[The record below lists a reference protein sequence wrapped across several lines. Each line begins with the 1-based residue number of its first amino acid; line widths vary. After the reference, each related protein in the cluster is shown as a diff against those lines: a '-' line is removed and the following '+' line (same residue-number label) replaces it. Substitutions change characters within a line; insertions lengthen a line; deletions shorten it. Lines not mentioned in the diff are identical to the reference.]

1 MTYWWCLE
9 CQVDCGS
16 AEGLQHHL
24 FNHTSSWNHTRVDSH
39 FLHQWMSSSSQ
50 PSSTVRRQESTEDLS
65 YRWRNYFSYL
75 DRQYFQETYSQVIP
89 TFPEGLIW
97 QINNDPTSTSSTVS
111 NGDFS
116 HINDTLSELDYEAD
130 DSLTEGRSLLYES
143 RQPPP
148 PESLFPTSDE
158 DNSDEEQ
165 PDWSDWED
173 VNPTTPAELFKELRL
188 RAHEH

>member
-1 MTYWWCLE
+1 MS
-9 CQVDCGS
+9 Q
-16 AEGLQHHL
+16 
-24 FNHTSSWNHTRVDSH
+24 DS
-39 FLHQWMSSSSQ
+39 
-50 PSSTVRRQESTEDLS
+50 PGDLP

-75 DRQYFQETYSQVIP
+75 DRQYFEETYSQVIP
-89 TFPEGLIW
+89 AFPEGLIW
-97 QINNDPTSTSSTVS
+97 HINNDPTSASSTIS

-116 HINDTLSELDYEAD
+116 QINDTLSELDYEAD

-143 RQPPP
+143 RQPPS

-173 VNPTTPAELFKELRL
+173 VNPTTPADLFEELRIK
-188 RAHEH
+188 AHEQWLFRDMLLDLNNNGFYTMDYGLSYDNHIYMMWYFVVYN